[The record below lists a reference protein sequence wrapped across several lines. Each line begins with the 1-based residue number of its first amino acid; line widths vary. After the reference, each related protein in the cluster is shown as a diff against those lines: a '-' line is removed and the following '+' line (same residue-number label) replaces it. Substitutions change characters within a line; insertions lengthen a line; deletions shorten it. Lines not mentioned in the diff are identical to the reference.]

1 MSVETAIFSPVVK
14 CDISVAK
21 SLDTSDCTVQLR
33 LLLHDS
39 LRCVRGTSM
48 HQRLHSAAST
58 ASSRQFVVHSL
69 WCVRGTSMHQRLH
82 SAAAT
87 ASSRQ
92 FEVRPRYKHV
102 PATAQCSFDCFFTT
116 VCGASE
122 VQACI
127 SDCTVQLRLLLH
139 DSLWCVRGTSMHQL
153 VLCFA
158 HFCRH
163 QTHCAQCRCND
174 KIVVVVT
181 CI

>member
-1 MSVETAIFSPVVK
+1 MQLRLLLH
-14 CDISVAK
+14 D
-21 SLDTSDCTVQLR
+21 SLWCTVCGASEVQACISDCTVQLR

-48 HQRLHSAAST
+48 YQRLHNAALT
-58 ASSRQFVVHSL
+58 ASSRQFVV
-69 WCVRGTSMHQRLH
+69 
-82 SAAAT
+82 
-87 ASSRQ
+87 
-92 FEVRPRYKHV
+92 RPRYKHAS
-102 PATAQCSFDCFFTT
+102 ATAQCSFDCFFTT